1 MRKPRLFVYS
11 FAFAPLVATGF
22 LMNSD
27 QAYAQQAD
35 EPMPEII
42 AVEAP
47 IERQQVGTRD
57 STGMTTE
64 LIVLKR
70 QVSFADLDLKKHEDV
85 VELENRIETIAKEAC
100 DKLDELYPLPSAGL
114 AERRRCTMRA
124 IESAEASMEAAIAA
138 AQ

>member
-85 VELENRIETIAKEAC
+85 VELENRIEIIAKEAC
-100 DKLDELYPLPSAGL
+100 DKLDELYPLPASGL
-114 AERRRCTMRA
+114 VERRRCTMKA
-124 IESAEASMEAAIAA
+124 IESAEASMQAAIAA